1 MCSNHQTRI
10 EPSEAPTTAII
21 TTVAALADVPADEL
35 PPLYDS
41 IDPDA
46 LDALFDSSSDRSD
59 LRLSFSYFEYDV
71 TVHQERDIVVTA
83 VNRDANVTCT
93 QSTDDR

>member
-10 EPSEAPTTAII
+10 EPSEEPSHAII

-46 LDALFDSSSDRSD
+46 LDALFDSSGDRSD
-59 LRLSFSYFEYDV
+59 LQLSFSYFEYDV
-71 TVHQERDIVVTA
+71 TVHQEGEIVVTA
-83 VNRDANVTCT
+83 VNRDASVTCL
-93 QSTDDR
+93 QSTDEQ